1 MSDRYVPTPVGF
13 ARSSKEP
20 LDKYETFNSIIE
32 MKNYIATGSVYPGQ
46 VCKVNFGNDLL
57 LEYLMKKNSSGNIRA
72 IELYPDPIEKNIM
85 LNSEY
90 TNYGYTTN
98 IATASNASSFNY
110 WQLVYSH
117 ESALTYSSANLYN
130 SNPYDF
136 STLCNLELYNNS
148 GINLLIAINDE
159 IKYRWKQTNNFVLSA
174 SSNSSGVCISGT
186 ANAKYIYPLL
196 VNGTDSGYGLFPKT
210 AEAAK
215 NCISLYVSIQSVR

>member
-1 MSDRYVPTPVGF
+1 MCDRYVPTPVGF

-46 VCKVNFGNDLL
+46 VCKVNFGNNLL

-98 IATASNASSFNY
+98 IATVSNASSFNY

-117 ESALTYSSANLYN
+117 E
-130 SNPYDF
+130 
-136 STLCNLELYNNS
+136 
-148 GINLLIAINDE
+148 
-159 IKYRWKQTNNFVLSA
+159 
-174 SSNSSGVCISGT
+174 
-186 ANAKYIYPLL
+186 
-196 VNGTDSGYGLFPKT
+196 
-210 AEAAK
+210 
-215 NCISLYVSIQSVR
+215 